1 MMAGILVSLGDAEAA
16 WRHSTVGSDAAFVI
30 AVAATAEVID
40 IAIVVTVSGH
50 IGLGSILTT
59 LAESAGT
66 FAFEVAFAFTFDAC
80 HG

>member
-30 AVAATAEVID
+30 AVAATAVVID
-40 IAIVVTVSGH
+40 IAIIVCGH

-59 LAESAGT
+59 LARSAGT
-66 FAFEVAFAFTFDAC
+66 FAFAFAFAFDAC

>member
-40 IAIVVTVSGH
+40 IAIIVCGH

-59 LAESAGT
+59 LARSAGT
-66 FAFEVAFAFTFDAC
+66 FAFAFASAFDAC

>member
-1 MMAGILVSLGDAEAA
+1 MMAGILVSLRDAEAA
-16 WRHSTVGSDAAFVI
+16 WRHSTVGSDATFVI

-40 IAIVVTVSGH
+40 IAIVVCGH

-66 FAFEVAFAFTFDAC
+66 FAFQVAFTFDAC